1 MHSFTATRRPVDE
14 WARSS
19 YFSTPPNGCE
29 WISVLGGDTGYLGTV
44 RWGVGGG
51 GVGVGSNLADDFR
64 DVIAASRFMCLTSHK
79 LMYRAFD
86 VELLFWCLFCLHCSE
101 LFFVFFVVVLV
112 CIL

>member
-1 MHSFTATRRPVDE
+1 MAVNGSVSSAETRGIWVPCGGG
-14 WARSS
+14 WA
-19 YFSTPPNGCE
+19 
-29 WISVLGGDTGYLGTV
+29 
-44 RWGVGGG
+44 VGGG